1 MRKTKLFG
9 WLAVAAGVLFGAM
22 GGEYSTWNWWQ
33 LKRDLRNDRAA
44 IERLRVETDS
54 LSTLVDALAS
64 DVAMQER
71 MAREQFGMIRP
82 GEIVYR
88 FVRSTREE
96 R

>member
-1 MRKTKLFG
+1 MRKTKFFG
-9 WLAVAAGVLFGAM
+9 WFAVVAGVVFGTM

-44 IERLRVETDS
+44 IQRLRAETDS
-54 LSTLVDALAS
+54 LLALVDALAS
-64 DVAMQER
+64 AVAMQEK

-82 GEIVYR
+82 GEVVYR
-88 FVRSTREE
+88 FVRSPREE